1 MTATAPARTAL
12 IVASALIMGVAA
24 GLIWWQLAEPG
35 QWQMRDVG
43 IALTEEASR
52 GQFQV
57 VVVFT
62 LVGAIASLVWSVG
75 VSLFSRGS
83 GWPLVLMVIAGSVLA
98 SLIAWQT
105 GALVGPPPPETVSG
119 LSLGDTVP
127 DELMVDS
134 IAPFL
139 VWPMAALVGVLLTSW
154 GQGGDRDDYPREI
167 DATTA
172 PVTDTRS

>member
-1 MTATAPARTAL
+1 MTATAPARTAS
-12 IVASALIMGVAA
+12 IVASALVVGVVT
-24 GLIWWQLAEPG
+24 GLVWWQLAQPG

-62 LVGAIASLVWSVG
+62 LVGAIASLLWAVG
-75 VSLFSRGS
+75 VSLLSRGS
-83 GWPLVLMVIAGSVLA
+83 GWPLVVVVVAGSVLA
-98 SLIAWQT
+98 SLIAWRT

-119 LSLGDTVP
+119 LAIGDTVP
-127 DELMVDS
+127 DELMIDS
-134 IAPFL
+134 VAPFL
-139 VWPMAALVGVLLTSW
+139 VWPMAALVGVLLASW
-154 GQGGDRDDYPREI
+154 GQGGQRDYEREI

>member
-1 MTATAPARTAL
+1 MS
-12 IVASALIMGVAA
+12 ASAWGRPWLVLISAAVLGVAG
-24 GLIWWQLAEPG
+24 GLAWWQLAEPG

-62 LVGAIASLVWSVG
+62 LVGVIAALAWAVVLSL
-75 VSLFSRGS
+75 LAREA
-83 GWPLVLMVIAGSVLA
+83 GWPLVVLLIIGAVLA
-98 SLIAWQT
+98 SLVAWQVGST
-105 GALVGPPPPETVSG
+105 LGPPPPETVAG
-119 LSLGDTVP
+119 LEDGDTVP

-134 IAPFL
+134 VAPFL
-139 VWPMAALVGVLLTSW
+139 AWPIAALVGVLLVSW
-154 GQGGDRDDYPREI
+154 GRGRERSPYERDT

-172 PVTDTRS
+172 SVTDTST